1 MNVLSWNCRGHE
13 NLWTVQDFRRMVK
26 DKKPMMVFLIK
37 TKLQATKMEVLNVKL
52 GFGSVFMVDSVR
64 K

>member
-13 NLWTVQDFRRMVK
+13 NLWTVQDFHRMVK